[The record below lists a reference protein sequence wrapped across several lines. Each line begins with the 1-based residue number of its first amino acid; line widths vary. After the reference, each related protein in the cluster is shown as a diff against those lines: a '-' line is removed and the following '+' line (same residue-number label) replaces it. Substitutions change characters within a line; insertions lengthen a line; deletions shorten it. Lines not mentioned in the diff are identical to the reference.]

1 MWQAFL
7 AEDGD
12 SLYSK
17 ELLSAF
23 FLPSGEIR
31 MVSAQC
37 ELFQQNFN
45 QQSCRSAVLTALLPH
60 ILQENMGVLIA
71 GTLSRG
77 IL

>member
-1 MWQAFL
+1 
-7 AEDGD
+7 
-12 SLYSK
+12 
-17 ELLSAF
+17 
-23 FLPSGEIR
+23 